1 MPNTVQ
7 LPRFVELKN
16 GVLLNTE
23 LLRGRPNLWQEVL
36 EVAHDTAPKDVYIS
50 LKQFLKK

>member
-1 MPNTVQ
+1 MLNTMN
-7 LPRFVELKN
+7 LPRFVELRN

-23 LLRGRPNLWQEVL
+23 LLKGRPHLWQEVL
-36 EVAHDTAPKDVYIS
+36 EVAHDTAPKDVYTS

>member
-1 MPNTVQ
+1 MLNTKK

-16 GVLLNTE
+16 GVILNSE
-23 LLRGRPNLWQEVL
+23 RLRERPELWQEVL
-36 EVAHDTAPKDVYIS
+36 QVAHDTAPKDVYIS